1 MSNNMTGSTAR
12 ELHFYLTLE
21 QSSLILEALVEQPFK
36 VVFDIIGQLNHQV
49 QQFYQA
55 DADHTTPAL
64 FVINAADF
72 SICIKA
78 LGELPYNR
86 VCQLVNYLHQQLQT
100 QQAPLTRQVDGTH
113 QGAAKMTT
121 RDCNQ

>member
-1 MSNNMTGSTAR
+1 MTKSIAR

-36 VVFDIIGQLNHQV
+36 LVFEIIGQLNHQA
-49 QQFYQA
+49 QLFYQE
-55 DADHTTPAL
+55 DADRTAPAL

-86 VCQLVNYLHQQLQT
+86 VCQLVNYLHQQLQA
-100 QQAPLTRQVDGTH
+100 QQADENQRGDPNKNS
-113 QGAAKMTT
+113 AIKKTT
-121 RDCNQ
+121 REFD

>member
-1 MSNNMTGSTAR
+1 MGNNMTETAAR

-36 VVFDIIGQLNHQV
+36 VVFEIIGQLNHQA

-55 DADHTTPAL
+55 DADRTAPAL
-64 FVINAADF
+64 FVISAADF

-86 VCQLVNYLHQQLQT
+86 VCSLVNYLHQQLQT
-100 QQAPLTRQVDGTH
+100 QQASVSHPGATGTKARESE
-113 QGAAKMTT
+113 Q
-121 RDCNQ
+121 

>member
-1 MSNNMTGSTAR
+1 MNESAAR

-36 VVFDIIGQLNHQV
+36 VVFEIIGQLNHQA

-55 DADHTTPAL
+55 EAERTAPAL

-100 QQAPLTRQVDGTH
+100 QQADAAHYGDAINRS
-113 QGAAKMTT
+113 AAKMTT
-121 RDCNQ
+121 REID

>member
-1 MSNNMTGSTAR
+1 MGNNMTGLAAR

-36 VVFDIIGQLNHQV
+36 VVFEIIGQLNHQA

-55 DADHTTPAL
+55 DVDRTAPAL
-64 FVINAADF
+64 FVVSAADF

-86 VCQLVNYLHQQLQT
+86 VCALVNYLHQQLQT
-100 QQAPLTRQVDGTH
+100 QQAGDAINRS
-113 QGAAKMTT
+113 AATVA
-121 RDCNQ
+121 RGEAEQ

>member
-1 MSNNMTGSTAR
+1 MTGSAAR

-21 QSSLILEALVEQPFK
+21 QSSLILEGLVEQPFK
-36 VVFDIIGQLNHQV
+36 LVFEIIGQLNHQA

-55 DADHTTPAL
+55 EVDRTAPAL
-64 FVINAADF
+64 FVINTADF
-72 SICIKA
+72 STCIKA

-100 QQAPLTRQVDGTH
+100 QQAT
-113 QGAAKMTT
+113 GASHKAASMAVQ
-121 RDCNQ
+121 DSDQ

>member
-1 MSNNMTGSTAR
+1 MTESTAR

-36 VVFDIIGQLNHQV
+36 VAFEIIGQLNHQA
-49 QQFYQA
+49 QPFYQEGA
-55 DADHTTPAL
+55 DRTAPAL

-86 VCQLVNYLHQQLQT
+86 VCQLVTHLHQQLQT
-100 QQAPLTRQVDGTH
+100 QAAGATH
-113 QGAAKMTT
+113 HGDLMNSSAAKKTM
-121 RDCNQ
+121 REFD

>member
-1 MSNNMTGSTAR
+1 MSNSMTEVNVRA
-12 ELHFYLTLE
+12 LHLYLTLE

-36 VVFDIIGQLNHQV
+36 QVFEIIGQLNHQI

-55 DADHTTPAL
+55 DADPVAPVL

-72 SICIKA
+72 GVCIKS

-86 VCQLVNYLHQQLQT
+86 VCQLVNNLYQQLQT
-100 QQAPLTRQVDGTH
+100 QHMDLATP
-113 QGAAKMTT
+113 QGS
-121 RDCNQ
+121 DQ

>member
-1 MSNNMTGSTAR
+1 MTGSAVH

-36 VVFDIIGQLNHQV
+36 VVFEIIGQLNHQA
-49 QQFYQA
+49 QQFYLA
-55 DADHTTPAL
+55 DADRTAPAL

-72 SICIKA
+72 SVCIKA

-100 QQAPLTRQVDGTH
+100 QQADAALHGDVINRS
-113 QGAAKMTT
+113 AAKITT
-121 RDCNQ
+121 RESDQ

>member
-21 QSSLILEALVEQPFK
+21 QSSLIL
-36 VVFDIIGQLNHQV
+36 DIIGQLNHQV

-100 QQAPLTRQVDGTH
+100 QQAPLTRQVDGAH

>member
-1 MSNNMTGSTAR
+1 MTESCAR

-21 QSSLILEALVEQPFK
+21 QSSLILEALVELPFK
-36 VVFDIIGQLNHQV
+36 QVFEIIGQLNHQA
-49 QQFYQA
+49 QQFYQTGA
-55 DADHTTPAL
+55 ERSAPAL
-64 FVINAADF
+64 FIISAVDF

-100 QQAPLTRQVDGTH
+100 QQADSSNKKTTQITARESH
-113 QGAAKMTT
+113 Q
-121 RDCNQ
+121 

>member
-1 MSNNMTGSTAR
+1 MTESAVR

-36 VVFDIIGQLNHQV
+36 QVFEIIGQLNHQV
-49 QQFYQA
+49 QQFYQVEA
-55 DADHTTPAL
+55 ARNAPAL
-64 FVINAADF
+64 FIINAADF

-86 VCQLVNYLHQQLQT
+86 VCTLVNYLHQQLQT
-100 QQAPLTRQVDGTH
+100 QQA
-113 QGAAKMTT
+113 GAIQPHPADITARET
-121 RDCNQ
+121 DQ

>member
-1 MSNNMTGSTAR
+1 MTGSAAR

-36 VVFDIIGQLNHQV
+36 VVFEIIGQLNHQA

-55 DADHTTPAL
+55 EADRTAPAL
-64 FVINAADF
+64 FVVSAADF

-86 VCQLVNYLHQQLQT
+86 VCALVNYLHQQLQS
-100 QQAPLTRQVDGTH
+100 QQPSVGH
-113 QGAAKMTT
+113 PGATSTT
-121 RDCNQ
+121 ARESEQ